1 MKIKFLIVG
10 LAMGIF
16 LNSCTKDMLHNDI
29 DSSSLSGDKK
39 EQLSKRQETEK
50 HLEKFAGILSKVTYA
65 NKEVREFLKQESL
78 KQFDKNYDVL
88 YFIIKDELVGENTF
102 RDILISYS
110 SDSEI
115 EEIEKA
121 VPLLNILVPE
131 IAFFDVSAENLDV
144 EDNEIP
150 VAVSGEKTTSLYLNG
165 KEEVKL
171 EKGEIPDF
179 HVFVVNINSRVIIP
193 SNKNAGS
200 NTVVFKSPNFD
211 GSIKDVAP
219 LKSLSL
225 VEASIVG
232 QKAIDAY
239 KYFYKD
245 DGSINQK
252 AFQRDYIYYGITPTK
267 QQGQLNRSVTE
278 YIGFIEV
285 NPRSYFKI
293 ADQKGSNS
301 TNDDPYI
308 LRPSVT
314 QEKRTLSEEELLD
327 KMWTK
332 GAYDFRFEVIQSTK
346 QEPYIIYIAVKP
358 NELWDFNIS
367 YSKKH
372 KTWFRHSKHT
382 YTIDPNN
389 FTSKRFYLK
398 EDKLPIGRWD
408 LSQESINRYINII
421 EEDESLETEIT
432 RTYGSVRISSSK
444 FNGDIKMSLG
454 IGKGGNVSGGL
465 SGEDVNSNTI
475 KEQKTYIIRRKEKS
489 DDLGSIHIYFYEP
502 VIHGA
507 NGSYYDVHTYNTGHV
522 KFGLFVK

>member
-1 MKIKFLIVG
+1 MIMKIKFLIVG

-65 NKEVREFLKQESL
+65 NKEVREFLKQESI

-88 YFIIKDELVGENTF
+88 YYLIKNEKIEGKTF
-102 RDILISYS
+102 KDILISYS
-110 SDSEI
+110 SASEI
-115 EEIEKA
+115 EEIENA

-171 EKGEIPDF
+171 EKGEIPNF

-211 GSIKDVAP
+211 GTIKNNTP
-219 LKSLSL
+219 LKSTSW
-225 VEASIVG
+225 VDASIVG

-278 YIGFIEV
+278 YISFIEI
-285 NPRSYFKI
+285 NPNVYFEISDHKI
-293 ADQKGSNS
+293 TDSF
-301 TNDDPYI
+301 TNDPRINSKDGKI
-308 LRPSVT
+308 LTTS
-314 QEKRTLSEEELLD
+314 QEKRSLSEAELIDRL
-327 KMWTK
+327 WTK
-332 GAYDFRFEVIQSTK
+332 GSYNFRFE
-346 QEPYIIYIAVKP
+346 IIKSNAAQPQIVYVPLKP
-358 NELWDFNIS
+358 NEIWNFNIDYS
-367 YSKKH
+367 YRHS
-372 KTWFRHSKHT
+372 TWFRRSKNT
-382 YTIDPNN
+382 YTINAN
-389 FTSKRFYLK
+389 KFTSKRVFLNK
-398 EDKLPIGRWD
+398 MVSLGKWNIADEA
-408 LSQESINRYINII
+408 LSKYVKIY
-421 EEDESLETEIT
+421 EEDENADETLTE
-432 RTYGSVRISSSK
+432 TYEMSNAIKINFDGEGSKS
-444 FNGDIKMSLG
+444 G
-454 IGKGGNVSGGL
+454 IGLKAGV
-465 SGEDVNSNTI
+465 ETNSTEKVTKSITI
-475 KEQKTYIIRRKEKS
+475 KRKLDS
-489 DDLGSIHIYFYEP
+489 DPLGFIEIYFYDPLVEN
-502 VIHGA
+502 VNHSTGTCNI
-507 NGSYYDVHTYNTGHV
+507 HTYNTGKVEFGISV
-522 KFGLFVK
+522 K